1 MKALVN
7 DEPWITAILK
17 GDKTLEMRKKNCNI
31 RGEVALIRKGSGLV
45 VGTANVV
52 DSRPPI
58 ATRADYA
65 AAEPKHQIPPARQE
79 RALTDGWRTPWVLA
93 NAQQLQ
99 NAVRYKPP
107 SVAVVWVNLEP
118 DIAAQVQA
126 QANK

>member
-1 MKALVN
+1 
-7 DEPWITAILK
+7 LK

-65 AAEPKHQIPPARQE
+65 AAEPKHRIPPARQE

-93 NAQQLQ
+93 NAQPLQ

-107 SVAVVWVNLEP
+107 SVAVVNLEP